1 MITSENTDNRA
12 TNLYKPSD
20 IEGKWQKIWEDD
32 NLYNTDEQAS
42 NKEKFYALSM
52 FPYPSGNLHMGHVRN
67 YVITDLIARFQRF
80 QGKEVLH
87 PMGWD
92 AFGLPAEN
100 AAIER
105 GINPD
110 KWTKQNIAHMKSQ
123 LKLLGLSVDWDREF
137 ATCDENYYVWTQFL
151 FLELHKAG
159 LVYQKESEV
168 NWDPIDN
175 TVLANEQ
182 VDSEGKSWRSGA
194 IVEKKLLTQWFLKI
208 TDYAEELLQDL
219 EKLNE
224 WPERVKLMQEN
235 WIGKSI
241 GANINFKINE
251 GQIFGMLGPN
261 GVGKSTIFNL
271 ITGLINPGNGKIK
284 IAGEDVTK
292 YPVYLRTKKFKVG
305 YVPQYGGFFNDL
317 TLHDNLK
324 AISEIVIDDKNY
336 RTERVNYLISKF
348 ELDNLKD
355 IKGKF
360 LSGGQKKKL
369 VIALS
374 LLSEPKVLLLDE
386 CFAALDVLTIKM
398 LQEIIVN
405 LQNENRITICICD
418 HQARDLLACVDV
430 AMILSNGKII
440 AQDTPSNL
448 VKDINAKNAYFGDN
462 FKFN

>member
-1 MITSENTDNRA
+1 MAII
-12 TNLYKPSD
+12 K
-20 IEGKWQKIWEDD
+20 
-32 NLYNTDEQAS
+32 
-42 NKEKFYALSM
+42 KF
-52 FPYPSGNLHMGHVRN
+52 R
-67 YVITDLIARFQRF
+67 I
-80 QGKEVLH
+80 
-87 PMGWD
+87 
-92 AFGLPAEN
+92 
-100 AAIER
+100 
-105 GINPD
+105 
-110 KWTKQNIAHMKSQ
+110 KSF
-123 LKLLGLSVDWDREF
+123 K
-137 ATCDENYYVWTQFL
+137 
-151 FLELHKAG
+151 
-159 LVYQKESEV
+159 
-168 NWDPIDN
+168 
-175 TVLANEQ
+175 
-182 VDSEGKSWRSGA
+182 
-194 IVEKKLLTQWFLKI
+194 
-208 TDYAEELLQDL
+208 
-219 EKLNE
+219 
-224 WPERVKLMQEN
+224 
-235 WIGKSI
+235 
-241 GANINFKINE
+241 NINSIIEFENISLSYGNRQILENISFKINE

-271 ITGLINPGNGKIK
+271 ITGLINPGSGKIK
-284 IAGEDVTK
+284 IAGENVGK
-292 YPVYLRTKKFKVG
+292 YPIYLRTKKFKVG

-324 AISEIVIDDKNY
+324 AISEIVIDNKNY

-405 LQNENRITICICD
+405 LQNEYRITICICD

-430 AMILSNGKII
+430 AMILSNGKIV

-448 VKDINAKNAYFGDN
+448 VKNINAKNAYFGDN